1 MDAEECA
8 NQEEQD
14 KRVAFYQTF
23 LTAWVE
29 NRMEMDKQILTLSSL
44 AIGFLMFFHD
54 KLGTVAEFVLWLGAG
69 SMFIISIILI
79 LCIFRNNSSFIEFLI
94 REDNQSSQNA
104 LEKKLQYMTSFSFG
118 AFCGGVIFSFIL
130 AVSKTGFV
138 ITKISGG

>member
-44 AIGFLMFFHD
+44 AIGFL
-54 KLGTVAEFVLWLGAG
+54 TV
-69 SMFIISIILI
+69 
-79 LCIFRNNSSFIEFLI
+79 C
-94 REDNQSSQNA
+94 
-104 LEKKLQYMTSFSFG
+104 
-118 AFCGGVIFSFIL
+118 
-130 AVSKTGFV
+130 
-138 ITKISGG
+138 